1 MTSIPYIVDL
11 SVIGILIL
19 SVLWAAMRGLIRE
32 VLSIVAWGGAA
43 VICVVFGHMFIP
55 LARGYVGHD
64 LLAAAAAYGGLFLA
78 VLLPLSYVS
87 FKISDS
93 VRDSPIG
100 WFDRLLGVG
109 FGLARGLF
117 IVGIAYLLFA
127 FLSPSDT
134 QPSWLREARTFPLV
148 KSSSDV
154 IGALLPANLKPKPGT
169 AETPKSAR
177 NTPATPART
186 QPAAEPR
193 AAREE
198 AAAAPP
204 RPSPRPAAEPARER
218 EPAPARPEAARTETP
233 EPAPRRTEASAPTP
247 RPKPELEGPSS
258 GDREGLDGLVQD
270 INRNPT
276 PDGR

>member
-11 SVIGILIL
+11 SVIGILIV

-43 VICVVFGHMFIP
+43 VICVVFGHHFIP

-87 FKISDS
+87 YKISDS
-93 VRDSPIG
+93 VRESPIG

-109 FGLARGLF
+109 FGLGRGLF
-117 IVGIAYLLFA
+117 IVGVAYLLFA
-127 FLSPSDT
+127 FLSQADT

-154 IGALLPANLKPKPGT
+154 IGALLPAHLKPKPAA
-169 AETPKSAR
+169 AETQKSAR
-177 NTPATPART
+177 NVPAKPART
-186 QPAAEPR
+186 EEPAAAPKPE
-193 AAREE
+193 REE
-198 AAAAPP
+198 AAAAP
-204 RPSPRPAAEPARER
+204 RPAPRPATEPARNR
-218 EPAPARPEAARTETP
+218 EPASGETAPARAA
-233 EPAPRRTEASAPTP
+233 EPAPRRADAAAPTP
-247 RPKPELEGPSS
+247 KPKPIAEGPSS